1 MNMQKTLI
9 GEDRKR
15 RRKYLAYDLKEGRVF
30 QVVRKAT
37 TYAILGEVTEGS
49 RRFQV
54 LSPFW
59 QEYCRRVW
67 EREKIQL

>member
-9 GEDRKR
+9 GEDRKH

-30 QVVRKAT
+30 MAARKANQ
-37 TYAILGEVTEGS
+37 YAVLGEVKEGNQ
-49 RRFQV
+49 FFNA
-54 LSPFW
+54 LPGFW

-67 EREKIQL
+67 ERSGV